1 MTSDDESANYN
12 WQLEVV
18 NLMNSVNKMNISVAN
33 SLDEVKRS
41 LMSEITEQL
50 ALLLKDTTA
59 SACDSADSAV
69 RNSFRLMASM
79 ESLSSKMQ
87 NLKEIS
93 IKIKRIRLLLE
104 SLENDTTQS

>member
-1 MTSDDESANYN
+1 LHSIMTSDDESANYN

-33 SLDEVKRS
+33 SLDE
-41 LMSEITEQL
+41 MSEITEQL